1 MADNPNVVTVT
12 DDSFADQIEA
22 SSGLTVIDF
31 WATWCAPCKLIA
43 PIIDDLATE
52 YKDQL
57 SVGRSLRCAID
68 SQCAVRKLD
77 VDHNP
82 NVAARFGVRSIPS
95 VLFFKGK
102 HIDTIVGAVP
112 KPVLEQKVR
121 EHL

>member
-12 DDSFADQIEA
+12 DDTFADQIEA
-22 SSGLTVIDF
+22 SSGLAVIDF
-31 WATWCAPCKLIA
+31 WATWCAPCRLIA
-43 PIIDDLATE
+43 PIIDELATE
-52 YKDQL
+52 YKDQVN
-57 SVGRSLRCAID
+57 VG
-68 SQCAVRKLD
+68 KLD

-95 VLFFKGK
+95 VLFFKDGE
-102 HIDTIVGAVP
+102 HVDTIVGAVP